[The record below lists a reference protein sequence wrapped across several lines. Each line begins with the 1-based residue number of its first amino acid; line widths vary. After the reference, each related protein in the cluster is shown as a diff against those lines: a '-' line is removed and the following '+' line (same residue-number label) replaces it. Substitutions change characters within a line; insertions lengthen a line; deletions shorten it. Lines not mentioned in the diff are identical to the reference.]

1 MQDNAL
7 FSRKVYTAGTN
18 FTRPPVATVM
28 TNLNSG
34 QCQILPCVKLTKQ
47 SNSKWSLL
55 NRVLNPLIGQHGLQ
69 WTDWWNWLA
78 SKWQD
83 LIQEFQS
90 GLICIYLRHVIECL
104 LFHAVVHWSH
114 HADED
119 VNIMVRLMLRAQ
131 YWQKPLQSEVG
142 RGEKCRHQL
151 SSSFSLHRQ
160 ISFFRIDIQIPFCDM
175 TDCHCLVCAY
185 RPEVSWNIPFN
196 CSSWFSV
203 PNEKNSST
211 VGELILKQIQQVF
224 CWLRKSSHF
233 EIVCFNCFLGD
244 DIDTCTWIL
253 PLPWPQNVKQAIEP
267 ISGSFKWKFH
277 EVAALQLFYFL
288 VLRKER
294 ACKKKRPILL

>member
-47 SNSKWSLL
+47 SDSKWSLL

-90 GLICIYLRHVIECL
+90 GLICIYLRHVIEFL

-114 HADED
+114 HHADED
-119 VNIMVRLMLRAQ
+119 VNKMVRLMLRAQ
-131 YWQKPLQSEVG
+131 YWQKPLQSEEG
-142 RGEKCRHQL
+142 QGEICRHQL
-151 SSSFSLHRQ
+151 SSYFSLHRQ
-160 ISFFRIDIQIPFCDM
+160 IFFFRFDIQIPFCDM
-175 TDCHCLVCAY
+175 TDCHYLVCA
-185 RPEVSWNIPFN
+185 
-196 CSSWFSV
+196 CSL
-203 PNEKNSST
+203 T
-211 VGELILKQIQQVF
+211 GQ
-224 CWLRKSSHF
+224 R
-233 EIVCFNCFLGD
+233 
-244 DIDTCTWIL
+244 
-253 PLPWPQNVKQAIEP
+253 
-267 ISGSFKWKFH
+267 
-277 EVAALQLFYFL
+277 
-288 VLRKER
+288 
-294 ACKKKRPILL
+294 